1 MSKYTLHIKLDN
13 NNKNHRFRLYTF
25 DIIES
30 FENFSLVSLTSADM
44 LNVNHVDGSSF
55 DMMFENKP
63 MKFDLKN
70 INKVIALMA
79 LKFDKKLN
87 SNDNVNL
94 FVKEKL
100 EIIAKETQEIEE
112 VWLVFFTLNMV

>member
-112 VWLVFFTLNMV
+112 V